1 MARRVLAIART
12 SSDETAMT
20 RPFKGLADVEL
31 IDASSGQARAV
42 IARYGIKAQPAWLYP
57 LGESVIVAVGSP
69 EPIVQRLREQLT
81 REMPPHQTQVIK
93 PVKPVNQD
101 KQANQALSTEPRRKI
116 TRKEVLAMMEG
127 RADQLHPLT
136 QVSRLNRRLSME
148 HARSRG
154 SEK

>member
-12 SSDETAMT
+12 SSDEQAMI

-69 EPIVQRLREQLT
+69 EPIVQRLREQLA
-81 REMPPHQTQVIK
+81 REMKPGSEQKHQVHQ
-93 PVKPVNQD
+93 PLQSQD
-101 KQANQALSTEPRRKI
+101 KQVRDKKPKRRL
-116 TRKEVLAMMEG
+116 TRQRVLEMMEG
-127 RADQLHPLT
+127 RADQLHPVT
-136 QVSRLNRRLSME
+136 QVSRVNRRLSME
-148 HARSRG
+148 RARTRG
-154 SEK
+154 SESE

>member
-81 REMPPHQTQVIK
+81 REMPPHQTQVK
-93 PVKPVNQD
+93 PVSQV
-101 KQANQALSTEPRRKI
+101 KQASQALSMEPRRKI

-127 RADQLHPLT
+127 RADQLHPVT

-148 HARSRG
+148 HARLRG
-154 SEK
+154 NEK

>member
-69 EPIVQRLREQLT
+69 EPIVQRLREQLA
-81 REMPPHQTQVIK
+81 REMPPHQTQVK
-93 PVKPVNQD
+93 PVS
-101 KQANQALSTEPRRKI
+101 QANQALSTEPRRKI

-148 HARSRG
+148 HPRLRG
-154 SEK
+154 NEK

>member
-69 EPIVQRLREQLT
+69 EPIVQRLREQLA
-81 REMPPHQTQVIK
+81 RETPPHQTQVK
-93 PVKPVNQD
+93 PVSQV
-101 KQANQALSTEPRRKI
+101 KQASQALSMEPRRKI

-127 RADQLHPLT
+127 RADQLHPVT

-148 HARSRG
+148 HARLRG
-154 SEK
+154 NEK

>member
-12 SSDETAMT
+12 SSDEQAMT

-69 EPIVQRLREQLT
+69 EPIVQRLREQLA
-81 REMPPHQTQVIK
+81 REMKPDSAQNHHVHQPLQS
-93 PVKPVNQD
+93 QD
-101 KQANQALSTEPRRKI
+101 KQVRDKEPRRRL
-116 TRKEVLAMMEG
+116 TRQRVLEMMEG
-127 RADQLHPLT
+127 RADQLHPVT
-136 QVSRLNRRLSME
+136 QVSRVNRRLSME
-148 HARSRG
+148 RARTRG
-154 SEK
+154 SESE

>member
-12 SSDETAMT
+12 SSDEQAMT

-69 EPIVQRLREQLT
+69 EPIVQRLREQLA
-81 REMPPHQTQVIK
+81 REMKPGLDQNHQVHQ
-93 PVKPVNQD
+93 PSQSQD
-101 KQANQALSTEPRRKI
+101 KQVRDKEPGRRL
-116 TRKEVLAMMEG
+116 TRQRVLEMMEG
-127 RADQLHPLT
+127 RADQLHPVT
-136 QVSRLNRRLSME
+136 QVSRVNRRLSME
-148 HARSRG
+148 RTRTRG
-154 SEK
+154 SESE

>member
-69 EPIVQRLREQLT
+69 EPIVQRLREQLA
-81 REMPPHQTQVIK
+81 REMKPGSEQNHQVHQ
-93 PVKPVNQD
+93 PLQSQD
-101 KQANQALSTEPRRKI
+101 KQVRDKEPKRRL
-116 TRKEVLAMMEG
+116 TRQRVLEMMEG
-127 RADQLHPLT
+127 RADQLHPVT
-136 QVSRLNRRLSME
+136 QVSRVNRRLSME
-148 HARSRG
+148 RARTRG
-154 SEK
+154 SESE

>member
-12 SSDETAMT
+12 SSDEQAMT

-69 EPIVQRLREQLT
+69 EPIVQRLREQLA
-81 REMPPHQTQVIK
+81 REMKPGLDQNHQVHQPSQTH
-93 PVKPVNQD
+93 D
-101 KQANQALSTEPRRKI
+101 KQVKDKEPGRRL
-116 TRKEVLAMMEG
+116 TRQRVLEMMEG
-127 RADQLHPLT
+127 RADQLHPVT
-136 QVSRLNRRLSME
+136 QVSRINRRLSME
-148 HARSRG
+148 RTRTRG
-154 SEK
+154 SESE

>member
-69 EPIVQRLREQLT
+69 EPIVQRLREQLA

-93 PVKPVNQD
+93 PVNQA

-127 RADQLHPLT
+127 RADQLHPVT

-154 SEK
+154 GEK

>member
-69 EPIVQRLREQLT
+69 EPIVQRLREQLA
-81 REMPPHQTQVIK
+81 REMPPHQTQVK
-93 PVKPVNQD
+93 PVSQV
-101 KQANQALSTEPRRKI
+101 KQASQALSMEPRRKI

-127 RADQLHPLT
+127 RADQLHPVT

-154 SEK
+154 NEK

>member
-69 EPIVQRLREQLT
+69 EPIVQRLREQLA
-81 REMPPHQTQVIK
+81 REMPPHQTQVK
-93 PVKPVNQD
+93 PVSQV
-101 KQANQALSTEPRRKI
+101 KQASQALSMEPRRKI

-127 RADQLHPLT
+127 RADQLHPVT

>member
-69 EPIVQRLREQLT
+69 EPIVQRLREQLA
-81 REMPPHQTQVIK
+81 REMKPGSEQNHKVHQPLQS
-93 PVKPVNQD
+93 QD
-101 KQANQALSTEPRRKI
+101 KQVRDKEPGRRL
-116 TRKEVLAMMEG
+116 TRQRVLEMMEG
-127 RADQLHPLT
+127 RADQLHPVT
-136 QVSRLNRRLSME
+136 QVSRINRRLSME
-148 HARSRG
+148 HTRTRG
-154 SEK
+154 SESE

>member
-69 EPIVQRLREQLT
+69 EPIVQRLREQLA

-93 PVKPVNQD
+93 PVNQA
-101 KQANQALSTEPRRKI
+101 KQASQALSTEPRRKI

-127 RADQLHPLT
+127 RADQLHPVT

-154 SEK
+154 NEK

>member
-42 IARYGIKAQPAWLYP
+42 IARYVIKAQPAWLYP

-69 EPIVQRLREQLT
+69 EPIVQRLREQLA
-81 REMPPHQTQVIK
+81 RETPPHQTQVK
-93 PVKPVNQD
+93 PVSQV
-101 KQANQALSTEPRRKI
+101 KQASQALSTEPRRKI

-127 RADQLHPLT
+127 RADQLHPVT

-148 HARSRG
+148 HARLRG
-154 SEK
+154 NEK

>member
-69 EPIVQRLREQLT
+69 EPIVQRLREQLA
-81 REMPPHQTQVIK
+81 REMPPHQTQVK
-93 PVKPVNQD
+93 PVSQV
-101 KQANQALSTEPRRKI
+101 KQASQALSVEPRRKI

-127 RADQLHPLT
+127 RADQLHPVT

-154 SEK
+154 GEK

>member
-12 SSDETAMT
+12 SSDEQAMT

-69 EPIVQRLREQLT
+69 EPIVQRLREQLA

-93 PVKPVNQD
+93 PVNQA
-101 KQANQALSTEPRRKI
+101 KQASQALSVEPRRKI

-127 RADQLHPLT
+127 RADQLHPVT

-154 SEK
+154 GEK

>member
-12 SSDETAMT
+12 SSDEQAMT

-69 EPIVQRLREQLT
+69 EPIVQRLREQLA
-81 REMPPHQTQVIK
+81 RETPPHQTQVK
-93 PVKPVNQD
+93 PVSQA
-101 KQANQALSTEPRRKI
+101 KQASQALSTEPRRKI

-127 RADQLHPLT
+127 RADQLHPVT
-136 QVSRLNRRLSME
+136 QVSRINRRLSME
-148 HARSRG
+148 RTRTRG
-154 SEK
+154 SESE

>member
-69 EPIVQRLREQLT
+69 EPIVQRLREQLA
-81 REMPPHQTQVIK
+81 REMPPHQTQVK
-93 PVKPVNQD
+93 PVKPV
-101 KQANQALSTEPRRKI
+101 KQASQALSMEPRRKI

-127 RADQLHPLT
+127 RADQLHPVT

-154 SEK
+154 GEK

>member
-69 EPIVQRLREQLT
+69 EPIVQRLREQLA
-81 REMPPHQTQVIK
+81 REMPPHQTQVK
-93 PVKPVNQD
+93 PVSQA
-101 KQANQALSTEPRRKI
+101 KQASQALSVEPRRKI

-127 RADQLHPLT
+127 RADQLHPVT

>member
-69 EPIVQRLREQLT
+69 EPIVQRLREQLA
-81 REMPPHQTQVIK
+81 RETPPHQTQVK
-93 PVKPVNQD
+93 PVD
-101 KQANQALSTEPRRKI
+101 QANQALSTEPRRKI

-148 HARSRG
+148 HPRLRG

>member
-69 EPIVQRLREQLT
+69 EPIVQRLREQLA
-81 REMPPHQTQVIK
+81 RETPPHQTQV
-93 PVKPVNQD
+93 KPVNQA

-148 HARSRG
+148 HPRLRG
-154 SEK
+154 NEK

>member
-69 EPIVQRLREQLT
+69 EPIVQRLREQLA
-81 REMPPHQTQVIK
+81 RETPPHQTQVK
-93 PVKPVNQD
+93 PVSQV
-101 KQANQALSTEPRRKI
+101 KQASQALSMEPRRKI

-127 RADQLHPLT
+127 RADQLHPVT

-154 SEK
+154 GEK

>member
-12 SSDETAMT
+12 SSDEQAMT

-69 EPIVQRLREQLT
+69 EPIVQRLREQLA
-81 REMPPHQTQVIK
+81 REMKPGLDQNHQVHQ
-93 PVKPVNQD
+93 PSQSQD
-101 KQANQALSTEPRRKI
+101 KQVRDKEPGLRL
-116 TRKEVLAMMEG
+116 TRQRVLEMMEG
-127 RADQLHPLT
+127 RADQLHPVT
-136 QVSRLNRRLSME
+136 QVSRINRRLSME
-148 HARSRG
+148 RTRTRG
-154 SEK
+154 SESE

>member
-69 EPIVQRLREQLT
+69 EPIVQRLREQLA
-81 REMPPHQTQVIK
+81 REMKPGPEQNHQVHQ
-93 PVKPVNQD
+93 PLQSQD
-101 KQANQALSTEPRRKI
+101 KQVRDKEPGRRL
-116 TRKEVLAMMEG
+116 TRQRVLEMMEG
-127 RADQLHPLT
+127 RADQLHPVT

-148 HARSRG
+148 HTRTRG
-154 SEK
+154 SESE

>member
-69 EPIVQRLREQLT
+69 EPIVQRLREQLA
-81 REMPPHQTQVIK
+81 REMPPHQTL
-93 PVKPVNQD
+93 VKPVSQV
-101 KQANQALSTEPRRKI
+101 KQSNQALSTEPRRKI

-127 RADQLHPLT
+127 RADQLHPVT

>member
-69 EPIVQRLREQLT
+69 EPIVQRLREQLA
-81 REMPPHQTQVIK
+81 REMPPHQTQVK
-93 PVKPVNQD
+93 PVSQA
-101 KQANQALSTEPRRKI
+101 KQANQALSMEPRRKI

-127 RADQLHPLT
+127 RADQLHPVT

>member
-12 SSDETAMT
+12 SSDEQAMT

-69 EPIVQRLREQLT
+69 EPIVQRLREQLA
-81 REMPPHQTQVIK
+81 REMKPGLDQNHQVHQ
-93 PVKPVNQD
+93 PSQSQD
-101 KQANQALSTEPRRKI
+101 KQVRDKEPGRRL
-116 TRKEVLAMMEG
+116 TRQRVLEMMEG
-127 RADQLHPLT
+127 RADQLHPVT
-136 QVSRLNRRLSME
+136 QVSRINRRLSME
-148 HARSRG
+148 RARTRG
-154 SEK
+154 SESE

>member
-69 EPIVQRLREQLT
+69 EPIVQRLREQLA

-93 PVKPVNQD
+93 PVNQA
-101 KQANQALSTEPRRKI
+101 KQASQALSTEPKRKI

-127 RADQLHPLT
+127 RADQLHPVT

>member
-42 IARYGIKAQPAWLYP
+42 IARWGIKAQPAWLYP

-69 EPIVQRLREQLT
+69 EPIVQRLREQLA
-81 REMPPHQTQVIK
+81 RETPPHQTQVK
-93 PVKPVNQD
+93 PVSQV
-101 KQANQALSTEPRRKI
+101 KQASQALSMEPRRKI

-127 RADQLHPLT
+127 RADQLHPVT

-154 SEK
+154 GEK

>member
-69 EPIVQRLREQLT
+69 EPIVQRLREQLA

-93 PVKPVNQD
+93 PVNQA
-101 KQANQALSTEPRRKI
+101 KQASQALSTEPRRKI

-127 RADQLHPLT
+127 RADQLHPVT

-148 HARSRG
+148 HARLRG
-154 SEK
+154 GEK

>member
-69 EPIVQRLREQLT
+69 EPIVQRLREQLA
-81 REMPPHQTQVIK
+81 RETPPHQTQVK
-93 PVKPVNQD
+93 PVKPVNQ
-101 KQANQALSTEPRRKI
+101 ASQALSVEPRRKI

-127 RADQLHPLT
+127 RADQLHPVT

-154 SEK
+154 GEK

>member
-42 IARYGIKAQPAWLYP
+42 IARWGIKAQPAWLYP

-69 EPIVQRLREQLT
+69 EPIVQRFREQLARDT
-81 REMPPHQTQVIK
+81 PPHQTQVK
-93 PVKPVNQD
+93 PVSQV
-101 KQANQALSTEPRRKI
+101 KQASQALSMEPRRKI

-127 RADQLHPLT
+127 RADQLHPVT

-154 SEK
+154 GEK

>member
-12 SSDETAMT
+12 SSDEQAMT

-69 EPIVQRLREQLT
+69 EPIVQRLREQLA
-81 REMPPHQTQVIK
+81 REMKPGLDQNHQVHQ
-93 PVKPVNQD
+93 PSQSQD
-101 KQANQALSTEPRRKI
+101 KQVRDKEPGRRL
-116 TRKEVLAMMEG
+116 TRQRVLEMMEG
-127 RADQLHPLT
+127 RADQLHPVT
-136 QVSRLNRRLSME
+136 QVSRINRRLSME
-148 HARSRG
+148 RTRTRG
-154 SEK
+154 SESE

>member
-57 LGESVIVAVGSP
+57 LGESVIVAVGSQ
-69 EPIVQRLREQLT
+69 EPIVQRLREQLA
-81 REMPPHQTQVIK
+81 RETPPHQTQVE
-93 PVKPVNQD
+93 PVSQV
-101 KQANQALSTEPRRKI
+101 KQASQALSTEPRRKI

-127 RADQLHPLT
+127 RADQLHPVT

-148 HARSRG
+148 HARLRG
-154 SEK
+154 NEK

>member
-12 SSDETAMT
+12 SSDEQAMT

-69 EPIVQRLREQLT
+69 EPIVQRLREQLA
-81 REMPPHQTQVIK
+81 REMKPGLDQNHQVHQ
-93 PVKPVNQD
+93 PSQSQD
-101 KQANQALSTEPRRKI
+101 KQVRDKEPRRRL
-116 TRKEVLAMMEG
+116 TRQRVLEMMEG
-127 RADQLHPLT
+127 RADQLHPVT
-136 QVSRLNRRLSME
+136 QVSRINRRLSME
-148 HARSRG
+148 RTRTRG
-154 SEK
+154 SESE

>member
-69 EPIVQRLREQLT
+69 EPIVQRLREQLA
-81 REMPPHQTQVIK
+81 RETPPHQTQVK
-93 PVKPVNQD
+93 PVSQV
-101 KQANQALSTEPRRKI
+101 KQASQALSTEPRRKT

-148 HARSRG
+148 HARLRG
-154 SEK
+154 NEK